1 MMLLM
6 GLIFLG
12 VQLYTI
18 TNYSSF
24 INDSNT
30 SLKSGV
36 IKALVQERLIS
47 HHYPDARYAMEKM
60 AEDPLFRNS
69 FVTEDKQEI
78 RQQLVDA
85 VAKTNIFMSDLGI
98 LELHALNSNHQILG
112 SWRSEVDAPIQ
123 LEKIIGQHENMSPD
137 DQLKYYSSFSH
148 SENGNPVHI
157 LISPIGGVNNYGHL
171 VFITSPLASLKGIG
185 DVIDARIEL
194 HNLNGETI
202 SQDAD
207 TSEGRK
213 SSFTTKKIPISIN
226 DGEPFLNIVA
236 HYDNMAGVD
245 QMSKLKSFS
254 ILSAISGLLIS
265 LYIVSYVFNNTMFSR
280 IREISETMAKI
291 VQGKTN
297 VRLPKARSDELSIV
311 REQLEK
317 IVAYE
322 EDRNRLNNELIIA
335 RKEAEVSNMAKSE
348 FLTNMS
354 HELRTPLN
362 AIIGFS
368 EIMTCDYLASNLE
381 DKYRE
386 YAQDIRDSG
395 IHLLN
400 IINDILDLS
409 KIEAGNMILST
420 DEVVIQN
427 IAEKSVKLI
436 QGAAREKAI
445 SIDNHISDDLP
456 RLLVDERM
464 LHQILINILSN
475 AVKFTPDGGNIV
487 MNASVQEDNGFCITV
502 SDNGI
507 GIEEDQIEKVIAPF
521 SQVDDSFTREQ
532 EGTGLGLALVKAFM
546 ELHGGRIS
554 LDSDWGVG
562 TTVYLT
568 FPQACII
575 ADTAPQNKRLTAALH
590 S

>member
-1 MMLLM
+1 MLLM

-36 IKALVQERLIS
+36 IKALVQERLVS
-47 HHYPDARYAMEKM
+47 HHYPDAISAVEKI

-69 FVTEDKQEI
+69 FVTEDSQEI
-78 RQQLVDA
+78 RQQLANA
-85 VAKTNIFMSDLGI
+85 VAKTKILMRDLGT

-112 SWRSEVDAPIQ
+112 SWRSEAAGPI
-123 LEKIIGQHENMSPD
+123 LLDKIIRQHKGMSPD
-137 DQLKYYSSFSH
+137 DLLKNYSHFSH
-148 SENGNPVHI
+148 TENGNPVHI
-157 LISPIGGVNNYGHL
+157 LISPIGGVNNYGYL
-171 VFITSPLASLKGIG
+171 IFITSPLASLKGIG
-185 DVIDARIEL
+185 DIIDARVEV

-202 SQDAD
+202 SQDDDAPG
-207 TSEGRK
+207 EKK
-213 SSFTTKKIPISIN
+213 SSFTTKEIPVSIN

-236 HYDNMAGVD
+236 HYDNMADVD
-245 QMSKLKSFS
+245 QMGKLKSFS
-254 ILSAISGLLIS
+254 ILSAILGLLIS

-291 VQGKTN
+291 VQGKSS
-297 VRLPKARSDELSIV
+297 VRLPKARNDELSIV

-322 EDRNRLNNELIIA
+322 ADRNRLNNELIIA

-420 DEVVIQN
+420 GEVVIQD
-427 IAEKSVKLI
+427 IVEKSVKLI

-445 SIDNHISDDLP
+445 TIDHHISDDLP
-456 RLLVDERM
+456 HLLVDERM

-487 MNASVQEDNGFCITV
+487 INATLEKTGSFCIAV

-521 SQVDDSFTREQ
+521 TQVDDSFTREQ

-554 LDSDWGVG
+554 LDSDWGMG
-562 TTVYLT
+562 TTVYLV
-568 FPQACII
+568 FPECCVI
-575 ADTAPQNKRLTAALH
+575 TETTGQNKLLTSGLH